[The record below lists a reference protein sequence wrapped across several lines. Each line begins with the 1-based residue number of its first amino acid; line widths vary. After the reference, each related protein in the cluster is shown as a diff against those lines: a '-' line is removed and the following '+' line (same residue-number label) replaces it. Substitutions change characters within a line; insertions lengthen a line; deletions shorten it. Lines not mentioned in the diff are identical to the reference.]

1 MEPSEEVLKETDKES
16 KLVQVQISDF
26 EIAQKRKGRKR
37 NRQLKMQSYVLS
49 HDVYQL
55 DDLLEDLV
63 DFEGES

>member
-1 MEPSEEVLKETDKES
+1 MEPSEEVLKKTDKES